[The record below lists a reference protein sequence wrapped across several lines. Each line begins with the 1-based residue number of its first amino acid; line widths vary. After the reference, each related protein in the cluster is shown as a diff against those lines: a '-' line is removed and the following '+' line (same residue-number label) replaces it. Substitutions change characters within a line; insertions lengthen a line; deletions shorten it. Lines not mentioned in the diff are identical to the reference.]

1 MKPVLTDQIRD
12 CIRYAA
18 NAKDMIVFVV
28 GRSGA
33 GKTAFLRTVSENL
46 GMTYTPLGGE
56 MSRRLLNIP
65 ARLRPMQI
73 ESLVADTLTPANPAG
88 FCIDNTE
95 ALFDPHLHCDPI
107 RLAFNLSRSRL
118 ILVSLNGT
126 YQGRRFTHG
135 YPDHPEHVSVDL
147 QGVPIIAMTN
157 QHPELHEI
165 Q

>member
-1 MKPVLTDQIRD
+1 MESPLPDQIRE
-12 CIRYAA
+12 CIGYAA
-18 NAKDMIVFVV
+18 NAKDMLVFVV
-28 GRSGA
+28 GKSGA
-33 GKTAFLRTVSENL
+33 GKTAFLRSVAHSL

-56 MSRRLLNIP
+56 LSRRLLNIP
-65 ARLRPMQI
+65 ARLRPMQM
-73 ESLVADTLTPANPAG
+73 ESLADQILLPTNPTG

-118 ILVSLNGT
+118 IIFSLNGS

-147 QGVPIIAMTN
+147 QGVPVIAITN
-157 QHPELHEI
+157 QQVELHEN
-165 Q
+165 